1 MKKDTP
7 KKNDHKDKKS
17 APIKIA
23 ESLTVDRRSR
33 TDRKDEGKAMR
44 LAIPLASHA

>member
-1 MKKDTP
+1 MKKDAS
-7 KKNDHKDKKS
+7 KKHAGKDS

-23 ESLTVDRRSR
+23 EPITVDRRSR

-44 LAIPLASHA
+44 LAVLCKYLSEC